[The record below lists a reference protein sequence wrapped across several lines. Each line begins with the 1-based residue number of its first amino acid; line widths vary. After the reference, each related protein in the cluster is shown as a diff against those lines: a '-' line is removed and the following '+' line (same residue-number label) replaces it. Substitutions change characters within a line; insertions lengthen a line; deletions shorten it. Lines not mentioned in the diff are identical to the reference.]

1 MMRLVESWVK
11 ARFPRS
17 ETSRKGER
25 AAADLAKTMSSVL
38 ATATADYERMH
49 REFAEAMAYNHR
61 R

>member
-1 MMRLVESWVK
+1 MESWVK
-11 ARFPRS
+11 ERFRS
-17 ETSRKGER
+17 GMTTQTFSRSER

-38 ATATADYERMH
+38 ASATADYERMQ